1 MGAGL
6 LYRVGRI
13 FRFSVVFQAS
23 PLLAKGLVS
32 GFRASAASR
41 ASRASRRDKF
51 FRLAL
56 GLTAGV
62 PIAVVSSAAPVYSA
76 GAAQCVVSGNVAT
89 VATATSLTISATG
102 TLFGIDVA
110 TGQCNNTVDSSGTLS
125 AGDALVLQEGAQLDF
140 GTITAD
146 VVNPISLVTD
156 GGTATAVVIDL
167 AGENPTINTGNIS
180 GSLGSGANGATV
192 VADAAQL
199 TIVNSGNAAVL
210 TFEEANTYAG
220 VYNLEPAA
228 TKSLTVKIEN
238 VLGFGGSLG
247 AVVINP
253 RATVDLAIATNGATV
268 ANGWVL
274 QGGVLKNSGLA
285 NNETLILSGGII
297 TLTAP
302 TTVIAQG
309 ATGTLTTLKL
319 SGDIIGD
326 QNLEL
331 GAITSG
337 IGTVELSG
345 DNSAWTGNI
354 ALNYGGLKLSSA
366 KALSSSSNIGSFA
379 NTTITVSESVTV
391 GALDNAGAVVIDAGK
406 TLTTDSSSTSALD
419 GVISGDGGFTK
430 SGTGTATF
438 GSQSNTYAGLTTVT
452 GGELK
457 FGSNNSIKSGNS
469 VFISGGTLNLD
480 QYNPTL
486 NVTLS
491 GGTISGGVASLG
503 QLSGSLS
510 SVGGTITNVKGDAL
524 LSQVRG
530 VTTLTGANQFNGITM
545 DGGTIA
551 TTING
556 DGVVPLT
563 NTGGFD
569 YNAGV
574 LTVDASGI
582 SAQTGTWTVISGSVD
597 EALARNTEVTF
608 QGKTLKF
615 EGFDTPIAGYALYDL
630 YLKKGSLQFVSDR
643 KSATDVC
650 GITGLCAGGYLNGSL
665 EGADKNAVAG
675 VVRDVL
681 MPSYEAG
688 DLSLDFYTNQENL
701 SKFVVSGLMPRNV
714 DAAGNSLANY
724 NELLAD
730 TLFNRQ
736 PLRKFQTVET
746 VAEASA
752 VEAVETSTGD
762 VVAEGVEVA
771 VASAEVTEDP
781 NLAAQYLEDDKWG
794 AWVKGFGGDYKN
806 DGEGTYVYRDYSAT
820 FGGVLLGVDYE
831 VASDVRVGA
840 YANNG
845 YISMSQ
851 SSGDYSGSGSWNPT
865 GWGGGITASYVKPNF
880 YVQGLFGASG
890 FSGTQKR
897 SLVSSTIAAA
907 QTIEAEKDVT
917 SFIGSLRF
925 GAPVELGKFILD
937 PQLQATWT
945 GNQESAFNENSG
957 GNAKLSYASRSTNFL
972 QTELGAKLTM
982 PINIG
987 KKSEIVPNIRVA
999 WLGDWGINGEGQ
1011 QVGYSFT
1018 NRTATIDSE
1027 NQNDMGVLI
1036 EGGVDYTIANTESV
1050 SYKVYALG
1058 GVELFNNTGG
1068 TGWRASGGVKF
1079 NF

>member
-1 MGAGL
+1 MALSKGFSSGSPQVRTGAALRGRNFRSGRRFLGL
-6 LYRVGRI
+6 VIGLGAAVP
-13 FRFSVVFQAS
+13 AT
-23 PLLAKGLVS
+23 LLATAPAA
-32 GFRASAASR
+32 RA
-41 ASRASRRDKF
+41 
-51 FRLAL
+51 
-56 GLTAGV
+56 
-62 PIAVVSSAAPVYSA
+62 
-76 GAAQCVVSGNVAT
+76 GNVCIEDTVTGVAST
-89 VATATSLTISATG
+89 SGTGGALSIAGTALTTDCAGTPASNPTVVATNETLTVIEGG
-102 TLFGIDVA
+102 TL
-110 TGQCNNTVDSSGTLS
+110 Q
-125 AGDALVLQEGAQLDF
+125 F
-140 GTITAD
+140 GTITPSEVIKVPIELGDNGGGTDPVTFDLNGQTLEIGGTSGVISDVSSGGAGVLEIENNGSAASTITLSESNTYTAATNIVASTKAITVKATSATSLGAPVATGGKVTIGKGNTLEVAVTGGAIVDKTIELTGTLRNSLAND
-146 VVNPISLVTD
+146 VVIGADGTPTFTVLAASGATPTISAAAGGSIAITNKLLTADSAGGSAVSDLTIGSATDTGTVAFNGNSSDANTSWTGDISLA
-156 GGTATAVVIDL
+156 GGTLKIAGKLNIENDLVSESGTTFQISNDTASGSAYL
-167 AGENPTINTGNIS
+167 AGTLIVDSGVTYTPSTSLDIVSSSDSTIAGVIAGAATFTKGGSGTVTFNGANTYTGLTTINAGELK
-180 GSLGSGANGATV
+180 LG
-192 VADAAQL
+192 ADAA
-199 TIVNSGNAAVL
+199 IRSGNTVDI
-210 TFEEANTYAG
+210 TGGSF
-220 VYNLEPAA
+220 NLNGFNP
-228 TKSLTVKIEN
+228 SLTV
-238 VLGFGGSLG
+238 
-247 AVVINP
+247 
-253 RATVDLAIATNGATV
+253 
-268 ANGWVL
+268 
-274 QGGVLKNSGLA
+274 
-285 NNETLILSGGII
+285 
-297 TLTAP
+297 
-302 TTVIAQG
+302 
-309 ATGTLTTLKL
+309 
-319 SGDIIGD
+319 
-326 QNLEL
+326 NL
-331 GAITSG
+331 
-337 IGTVELSG
+337 
-345 DNSAWTGNI
+345 
-354 ALNYGGLKLSSA
+354 
-366 KALSSSSNIGSFA
+366 
-379 NTTITVSESVTV
+379 
-391 GALDNAGAVVIDAGK
+391 
-406 TLTTDSSSTSALD
+406 
-419 GVISGDGGFTK
+419 
-430 SGTGTATF
+430 
-438 GSQSNTYAGLTTVT
+438 
-452 GGELK
+452 
-457 FGSNNSIKSGNS
+457 
-469 VFISGGTLNLD
+469 SGGTL
-480 QYNPTL
+480 T
-486 NVTLS
+486 
-491 GGTISGGVASLG
+491 GGIGGRG
-503 QLSGSLS
+503 QLSGLLN
-510 SVGGTITNVKGDAL
+510 SVGGATISNVTGDAVFT
-524 LSQVRG
+524 QIRG
-530 VTTLTGANQFNGITM
+530 TTTLIGANQFNGVTM
-545 DGGTIA
+545 NGGTIA
-551 TTING
+551 TTITG
-556 DGVVPLT
+556 GGEIPIT

-569 YNAGV
+569 YNGGV

-582 SAQTGTWTVISGSVD
+582 TAQTGTWTVISGSVD

-615 EGFDTPIAGYALYDL
+615 DGFDTPIAGYALYDL

-643 KSATDVC
+643 KSANDVC
-650 GITGLCAGGYLNGSL
+650 GLTGLCAGGYLNGSL
-665 EGADKNAVAG
+665 DGVDKDAVAG

-701 SKFVVSGLMPRNV
+701 SKFVISGLMPRNV

-736 PLRKFQTVET
+736 PLRKFKTAET

-752 VEAVETSTGD
+752 VEAVETSSGD

-771 VASAEVTEDP
+771 AASTEVTEDP

-845 YISMSQ
+845 YVSMSQ

-865 GWGGGITASYVKPNF
+865 GWGGGITASYTKPNF

-897 SLVSSTIAAA
+897 SLVASTIAAA

-945 GNQESAFNENSG
+945 GNQESAFNEGTG

-982 PINIG
+982 PINLG
-987 KKSEIVPNIRVA
+987 QKSEIVPNIRVA

-1036 EGGVDYTIANTESV
+1036 EGGVDYTIANTDSV

>member
-1 MGAGL
+1 M
-6 LYRVGRI
+6 V
-13 FRFSVVFQAS
+13 
-23 PLLAKGLVS
+23 
-32 GFRASAASR
+32 
-41 ASRASRRDKF
+41 
-51 FRLAL
+51 
-56 GLTAGV
+56 
-62 PIAVVSSAAPVYSA
+62 
-76 GAAQCVVSGNVAT
+76 
-89 VATATSLTISATG
+89 
-102 TLFGIDVA
+102 
-110 TGQCNNTVDSSGTLS
+110 LS
-125 AGDALVLQEGAQLDF
+125 
-140 GTITAD
+140 
-146 VVNPISLVTD
+146 NR
-156 GGTATAVVIDL
+156 
-167 AGENPTINTGNIS
+167 
-180 GSLGSGANGATV
+180 
-192 VADAAQL
+192 
-199 TIVNSGNAAVL
+199 
-210 TFEEANTYAG
+210 ANTYTG
-220 VYNLEPAA
+220 
-228 TKSLTVKIEN
+228 TTT
-238 VLGFGGSLG
+238 
-247 AVVINP
+247 IN
-253 RATVDLAIATNGATV
+253 A
-268 ANGWVL
+268 
-274 QGGVLKNSGLA
+274 
-285 NNETLILSGGII
+285 
-297 TLTAP
+297 
-302 TTVIAQG
+302 
-309 ATGTLTTLKL
+309 GTLT
-319 SGDIIGD
+319 
-326 QNLEL
+326 L
-331 GAITSG
+331 G
-337 IGTVELSG
+337 
-345 DNSAWTGNI
+345 
-354 ALNYGGLKLSSA
+354 
-366 KALSSSSNIGSFA
+366 
-379 NTTITVSESVTV
+379 
-391 GALDNAGAVVIDAGK
+391 DAG
-406 TLTTDSSSTSALD
+406 
-419 GVISGDGGFTK
+419 
-430 SGTGTATF
+430 
-438 GSQSNTYAGLTTVT
+438 
-452 GGELK
+452 
-457 FGSNNSIKSGNS
+457 SIKSGNT
-469 VFISGGTLNLD
+469 VTINGGTFDLGGYN
-480 QYNPTL
+480 NPTL
-486 NVTLS
+486 NVNLS
-491 GGTISGGVASLG
+491 GGTISGGTGGQG
-503 QLSGSLS
+503 QLGGTLAST
-510 SVGGTITNVKGDAL
+510 GGTITNVTGDATFT
-524 LSQVRG
+524 QIRG
-530 VTTLTGANQFNGITM
+530 TTTVTGANQFNGVTM
-545 DGGTIA
+545 NGGTIA
-551 TTING
+551 TTITG
-556 DGVVPLT
+556 GGEIPIT

-569 YNAGV
+569 YNGGV

-582 SAQTGTWTVISGSVD
+582 TAKTGTWTVISGSVD

-650 GITGLCAGGYLNGSL
+650 GLTGLCDGGYLNGSL
-665 EGADKNAVAG
+665 EGADKDAVAG
-675 VVRDVL
+675 VLRDVL

-688 DLSLDFYTNQENL
+688 DLSLGFYTTQENL
-701 SKFVVSGLMPRNV
+701 SKFVISGLMPRNV

-736 PLRKFQTVET
+736 PLRKFKTVET

-752 VEAVETSTGD
+752 VEAVETSAGD

-771 VASAEVTEDP
+771 AASTEVTEDP

-794 AWVKGFGGDYKN
+794 AWVKGFGGDYNN

-820 FGGVLLGVDYE
+820 FGGVMLGVDYE

-865 GWGGGITASYVKPNF
+865 GWGGGITASYTKPNF

-897 SLVSSTIAAA
+897 SLVASTIAAA

-945 GNQESAFNENSG
+945 GNQESAFNESTG

-982 PINIG
+982 PINLG

-1027 NQNDMGVLI
+1027 NQNDMGVLL
-1036 EGGVDYTIANTESV
+1036 EGGVDYTIANTDSV